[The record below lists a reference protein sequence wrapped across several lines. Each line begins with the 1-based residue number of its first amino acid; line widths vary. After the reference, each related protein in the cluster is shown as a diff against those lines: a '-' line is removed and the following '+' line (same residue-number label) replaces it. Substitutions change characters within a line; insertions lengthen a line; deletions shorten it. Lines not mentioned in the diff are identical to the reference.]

1 MNPWLELSIEYANQ
15 RSYLDDL
22 FRVYPTIPCRRS
34 KMHRLITTG
43 LKDENI
49 MSSLVLREF
58 LYQV

>member
-1 MNPWLELSIEYANQ
+1 MNPWLEMSIRYANR

-22 FRVYPTIPCRRS
+22 KGRN
-34 KMHRLITTG
+34 KMHRQITTD
-43 LKDENI
+43 LKEQNI